1 MPSWRRRGKSMQ
13 PLRAVASEEDV
24 VRVAAVGDIVAV
36 HFVCKGE
43 DGQVLE
49 SSYEVNEPLSF
60 EVGAGDM
67 MGNKLFQVGCM
78 HARFMVTF

>member
-1 MPSWRRRGKSMQ
+1 MQ